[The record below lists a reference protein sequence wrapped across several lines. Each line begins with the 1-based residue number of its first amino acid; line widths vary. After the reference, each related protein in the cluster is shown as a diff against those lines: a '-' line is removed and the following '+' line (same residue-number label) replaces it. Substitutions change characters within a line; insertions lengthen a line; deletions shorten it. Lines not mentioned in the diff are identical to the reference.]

1 MRTWGLGGVCT
12 YTTSDPVLHER
23 WDILNSFLVI
33 HLKTALEDG
42 GMRRLF
48 FSSGHFLGREA
59 AVPVVH
65 NPLPCAKVR
74 REPGRRRNIERINV

>member
-48 FSSGHFLGREA
+48 FPRGQFSGEGGGSTCRTQPTTVCEGEKGSGKASKHRED
-59 AVPVVH
+59 
-65 NPLPCAKVR
+65 
-74 REPGRRRNIERINV
+74 